1 MSDEVEAA
9 EVEETDQEIM
19 AGVVSDGAYALL
31 IADFNDTDS
40 AWAAY
45 EELKAAQD
53 GASMKLEGALVVTRG
68 EDGKVEVQ
76 KAPDHRT
83 KKGLTWGIV
92 GGAVV
97 GLIFPP
103 SILGTAAVAGAIGA
117 AGGKA
122 RALYEKGKLADDL
135 ESAIQPGHSG
145 IVALVSDPGEVKIR
159 EAMAAANAIVETTID
174 SVAAHDVKVAAKAA
188 KKEAKAEEK
197 AAKKAAKKDKAD

>member
-1 MSDEVEAA
+1 MTDEVTATGND
-9 EVEETDQEIM
+9 VEEEVM
-19 AGVVSDGAYALL
+19 AGVVTDGAYALI

-45 EELKAAQD
+45 EQLKAAQD
-53 GASMKLEGALVVTRG
+53 GVSMKLEGALVVKRG

-76 KAPDHRT
+76 KAPDHST

-92 GGAVV
+92 GGAVI

-122 RALYEKGKLADDL
+122 RALYEKGRLADDL
-135 ESAIQPGHSG
+135 ESAILPGHSG
-145 IVALVSDPGEVKIR
+145 ILALVSDPGEVKIR
-159 EAMAAANAIVETTID
+159 QALAAANAIVETTLD
-174 SVAAHDVKVAAKAA
+174 SVAAKDVKAAAKEA
-188 KKEAKAEEK
+188 KKEAKAEQK
-197 AAKKAAKKDKAD
+197 AAKAAEKEARTD